1 MKKILLGAVA
11 SLTLSACDLDYFPN
25 DSMTSDQ
32 MAGNPSSTEY
42 STDGNYSMF
51 KDVLEYKGSEYSGS
65 TYVRYFFQMSE
76 FRGDNVCLANKTEDP
91 LYNEIC
97 YNDLETDLPTSYFWW
112 CAYHIIYG
120 ANASCVMENMLLAA
134 VDQGLAGV
142 YLFGISQALQGQE
155 RVAQLLQ
162 LPEGFRTVSAIA
174 VGHPA
179 QPLEP
184 RSLTLDKIATNRV

>member
-91 LYNEIC
+91 LYNETWRPIC
-97 YNDLETDLPTSYFWW
+97 PLPTSG
-112 CAYHIIYG
+112 G
-120 ANASCVMENMLLAA
+120 APTMS
-134 VDQGLAGV
+134 
-142 YLFGISQALQGQE
+142 STALT
-155 RVAQLLQ
+155 
-162 LPEGFRTVSAIA
+162 P
-174 VGHPA
+174 
-179 QPLEP
+179 
-184 RSLTLDKIATNRV
+184 